1 MQCQHLEEKGGGSK
15 RAGVPTEES
24 PGVVL
29 WSEYQQIGEGGVQSS
44 VYHTEST
51 GKMVTPPHPI
61 PTPSIPSS
69 IKRTNNKSA
78 EECKHLT
85 FLT

>member
-1 MQCQHLEEKGGGSK
+1 MQFQHLEEKGGGSK
-15 RAGVPTEES
+15 RAGIPTEES

-51 GKMVTPPHPI
+51 GKNMTPP
-61 PTPSIPSS
+61 PTHTQ
-69 IKRTNNKSA
+69 RTNNKCA
-78 EECKHLT
+78 EECKHLN

>member
-29 WSEYQQIGEGGVQSS
+29 WSEYQQTVEGGVQSS

-51 GKMVTPPHPI
+51 GKMVTPP
-61 PTPSIPSS
+61 PSHSH
-69 IKRTNNKSA
+69 T
-78 EECKHLT
+78 
-85 FLT
+85 

>member
-29 WSEYQQIGEGGVQSS
+29 WSEYQQTVEGGVQSS

-51 GKMVTPPHPI
+51 GKMVTPPPI
-61 PTPSIPSS
+61 PFP
-69 IKRTNNKSA
+69 
-78 EECKHLT
+78 HLVSHQVLNGQIT
-85 FLT
+85 KVLKNVNI

>member
-44 VYHTEST
+44 VYHTDST
-51 GKMVTPPHPI
+51 GKNMNTPTSHSH
-61 PTPSIPSS
+61 T
-69 IKRTNNKSA
+69 
-78 EECKHLT
+78 
-85 FLT
+85 

>member
-51 GKMVTPPHPI
+51 GKNMNTPTSHSPHLVSHQVLNGQI
-61 PTPSIPSS
+61 TKVLKNVNI
-69 IKRTNNKSA
+69 
-78 EECKHLT
+78 
-85 FLT
+85 